1 MGAYAELDS
10 LIALQFKSRGFSLL
24 HSQPVHSLLF
34 GRRAS
39 RVRGRGLDFEELRA
53 YVPGDDVR
61 SIDWQVTARMPK
73 PYVRVYTEERD
84 RPTMLLVDQRINMFF
99 GSRVSMKSV
108 TAGEVAA
115 LAAWRVFQQGDRV
128 GAFVFNDNSTE
139 EIRMNR
145 SRATVLRILERIS
158 HMNHLLRADL
168 PVKAAPYRLNQV
180 LQSAARVCNHNTLIV
195 IASDFDG
202 ADQTTRDLLVHL
214 SRSNDILCCLTY
226 DPLSVKLP
234 AAEQLVVSDGELQ
247 VELQLEQEKT
257 RKNLLEA
264 SDKRVAFILSW
275 QHDLG
280 IPVLPISTADDVSTQ
295 IRHLLGGV
303 AALRRRL

>member
-10 LIALQFKSRGFSLL
+10 LIALQFKARGYSLL
-24 HSQPVHSLLF
+24 HTQPVHSLLF

-84 RPTMLLVDQRINMFF
+84 RPTMLLLDQRINMFF
-99 GSRVSMKSV
+99 GSRISMKSV
-108 TAGEVAA
+108 IAAEIGA
-115 LAAWRVFQQGDRV
+115 LAAWRVYEQGDRI
-128 GAFVFNDNSTE
+128 GAFVFNDTSTE
-139 EIRMNR
+139 EIRMHR
-145 SRATVLRILERIS
+145 SRATVLRILECTAS
-158 HMNHLLRADL
+158 MNHLLRADITQ
-168 PVKAAPYRLNQV
+168 KSGSGRLNQV
-180 LQSAARVCNHNTLIV
+180 IQSAARVCHHDALIIIV
-195 IASDFDG
+195 SDFDG
-202 ADQTTRDLLVHL
+202 ADESTRHLLMRL
-214 SRSNDILCCLTY
+214 SRSNDVICFLTY

-247 VELQLEQEKT
+247 VELQLGQEKV
-257 RKNLLEA
+257 RRNILDA
-264 SDKRVAFILSW
+264 SDRRVAFILSW
-275 QHDLG
+275 QHELG
-280 IPVLPISTADDVSTQ
+280 IPVLPISTAEDVSIQ

-303 AALRRRL
+303 AGMRRPT

>member
-24 HSQPVHSLLF
+24 HSQPVHSMLF

-84 RPTMLLVDQRINMFF
+84 RPTMLLVDPRINLFF

-108 TAGEVAA
+108 IAAEVAA
-115 LAAWRVFQQGDRV
+115 LAAWRVFQEGDRV
-128 GAFVFNDNSTE
+128 GAFVFNDESTE
-139 EIRMNR
+139 EIRMHR
-145 SRATVLRILERIS
+145 SRATVLRILDRIL

-168 PVKAAPYRLNQV
+168 SVKAAPGRLNQV
-180 LQSAARVCNHNTLIV
+180 IESATRVCGHDTLIV

-202 ADQTTRDLLVHL
+202 ADQTTRDLLIRL

-247 VELQLEQEKT
+247 VELQLGQEKT

-275 QHDLG
+275 QHELG

-303 AALRRRL
+303 AALRRRA